1 MPCIDKPRATV
12 SKYAPKMFQ
21 MKIDP
26 DKIREVIGTGG
37 KVINRI
43 VQETNVKIDI
53 NDDGSIYIAAVDAEN
68 ADKAMKIINGIVGEL
83 EAVSYTHLDVYKR
96 QKQNGIKSLSGG
108 I

>member
-1 MPCIDKPRATV
+1 MCIRDR
-12 SKYAPKMFQ
+12 
-21 MKIDP
+21 IDP

-83 EAVSYTHLDVYKR
+83 EVDVYKR
-96 QKQNGIKSLSGG
+96 QLYWLRPLHRRMSRRRD
-108 I
+108 